1 MGLADRII
9 EMRNPIET
17 GHATAMLQSAS
28 TADFRCRK
36 PSIRSPEIG
45 YFVSGRLLSQIMAK
59 IRWFATDCCN
69 MTDSSQIFAFF
80 AVTQALPSEPWRMSV
95 H

>member
-1 MGLADRII
+1 
-9 EMRNPIET
+9 MRSPIAT
-17 GHATAMLQSAS
+17 GRAAAMLPSAS

-36 PSIRSPEIG
+36 PSICSPEIG

-80 AVTQALPSEPWRMSV
+80 AVTQALPSEPWRRSV

>member
-1 MGLADRII
+1 
-9 EMRNPIET
+9 MRRPIAT
-17 GHATAMLQSAS
+17 GRAVAMLPSAS

-59 IRWFATDCCN
+59 IGWFATDCCN

-80 AVTQALPSEPWRMSV
+80 AVTQGLPSEPWRMSM